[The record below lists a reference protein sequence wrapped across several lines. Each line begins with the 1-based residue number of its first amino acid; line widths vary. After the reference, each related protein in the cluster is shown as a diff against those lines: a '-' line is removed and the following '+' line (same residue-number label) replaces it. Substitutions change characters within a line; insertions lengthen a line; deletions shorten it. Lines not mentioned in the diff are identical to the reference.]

1 MASPVETPIGRVT
14 AEHFRPEQIRH
25 RAIVGPKFLYALFN
39 TNDDMHV
46 VSRTFMEFV
55 RDGDLP
61 YRHLLLNEHVVDEAA
76 TRLKKQASTQH
87 ATKFLATLTDSQLY
101 QLEYVPEEIFER
113 AAITF
118 TEWTDLDASFT
129 DFVVAEHMNELGV
142 DHIVTYDRHYDAFD
156 VATLPYTTS
165 SI

>member
-1 MASPVETPIGRVT
+1 MANPVETPIGRLT
-14 AEHFRPEQIRH
+14 AEHFRPGQVRH

-39 TNDDMHV
+39 PNDDMHV
-46 VSRTFMEFV
+46 VSRAFMEFV

-61 YRHLLLNEHVVDEAA
+61 YRRLLLNDHIVDEAA
-76 TRLKKQASTQH
+76 TRLKKQASIQH
-87 ATKFLATLTDSQLY
+87 ATKFLTTLTDSRLY
-101 QLEYVPEEIFER
+101 QLKYVPETVFET
-113 AAITF
+113 AVTTF
-118 TEWTDLDASFT
+118 TEWADLDASFT
-129 DFVVAEHMNELGV
+129 DFVVAEHMDELEV